1 MTEFILTQTE
11 VLSSLKATL
20 GATGIALLCGLI
32 MMAVYRIGSKKPT
45 AYMMI
50 SLMIIP
56 VLVQVVIVVV
66 NGSIGAGIAAAGAFS
81 LVRFRS
87 IPGSSRDIS
96 MLFCAM
102 AAGLVSGMG
111 YIGYALGIT
120 IVLAVVILGA
130 EKIMSLRNMGNRRQL
145 KIVVPEDMDFHGVFE
160 EVLEEYTNTYHLDNI
175 RTIRMGTMYEI
186 VFTITMKKDSKVKEM
201 LDKLRCRN
209 GNLTISYGMLPD
221 AGEEL

>member
-1 MTEFILTQTE
+1 MTELILTQQE
-11 VLSSLKATL
+11 AFSSLPATL
-20 GATGIALLCGLI
+20 SITGIALLCGLI
-32 MMAVYRIGSKKPT
+32 MMAVYRIGAKKPT

-50 SLMIIP
+50 SLMVIP
-56 VLVQVVIVVV
+56 VLVQVVIMVV

-102 AAGLVSGMG
+102 AAGLVAGMG
-111 YIGYALGIT
+111 YMGLALVIT
-120 IVLAVVILGA
+120 LLLAVVIVVA
-130 EKIMSLRNMGNRRQL
+130 EKIMAARNTGNRRQL
-145 KIVVPEDMDFHGVFE
+145 KIVVPEDMDFYGVFE
-160 EVLEEYTNTYHLDNI
+160 EVLAEYATVYTLDHI
-175 RTIRMGTMYEI
+175 RSIRMGTMYEI
-186 VFTITMKKDSKVKEM
+186 VFTVVMRKDAQIKEM